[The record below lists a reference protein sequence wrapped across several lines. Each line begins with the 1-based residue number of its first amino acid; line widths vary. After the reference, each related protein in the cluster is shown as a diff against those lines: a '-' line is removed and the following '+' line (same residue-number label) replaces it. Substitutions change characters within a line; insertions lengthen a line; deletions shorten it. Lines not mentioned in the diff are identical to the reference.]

1 MEFFKYAG
9 KGLGIDQLGGY
20 VHSDYPL
27 DQCLKNPQFV
37 QADTKVSRNLATIKK
52 VQAKRAS
59 KVLKYNESEAFER
72 YLAEQSVLNE
82 ELSGLQERR
91 KELLAQRKNMPK
103 HIELS
108 ELPEDQRPKLISHT
122 RRQFLNTIRMIA
134 YRAETALVAII
145 REHLK
150 RNDDARALA
159 KTLFTH
165 EADLIFSPEAQMLTV
180 RLHHS
185 ITTVVWA
192 ERGIA

>member
-1 MEFFKYAG
+1 MR
-9 KGLGIDQLGGY
+9 
-20 VHSDYPL
+20 
-27 DQCLKNPQFV
+27 
-37 QADTKVSRNLATIKK
+37 RNLATIKK

-59 KVLKYNESEAFER
+59 KVLKCNESEAVER

-91 KELLAQRKNMPK
+91 KELLAQRKNTPK

-165 EADLIFSPEAQMLTV
+165 EADLIFAPEAQTLTV
-180 RLHHS
+180 RLHHFTNPLS
-185 ITTVVWA
+185 SKAISAVLNHLNQA
-192 ERGIA
+192 EIDFPDTNIRLKYEMVSNPFPTSQDL